1 MRRLLLL
8 RPPAAGAHGAV
19 VRVVGRRQEAA
30 LRVRH
35 LAEVV
40 LDVRGALELL
50 GRADAVVLGLREGAS
65 ASAGGGAGGG
75 GAGGGGIAVGARDGG
90 EGGEGPFLAAGSGA
104 AAGFG
109 GCVEAAG
116 VGGGA
121 EGFGF

>member
-8 RPPAAGAHGAV
+8 RPAASAHGAV

-30 LRVRH
+30 LRVCH

-50 GRADAVVLGLREGAS
+50 GRADAVVLGLCEGAG
-65 ASAGGGAGGG
+65 AGAGAGGG
-75 GAGGGGIAVGARDGG
+75 GVGGGIAVGARDGG

-104 AAGFG
+104 AGFG